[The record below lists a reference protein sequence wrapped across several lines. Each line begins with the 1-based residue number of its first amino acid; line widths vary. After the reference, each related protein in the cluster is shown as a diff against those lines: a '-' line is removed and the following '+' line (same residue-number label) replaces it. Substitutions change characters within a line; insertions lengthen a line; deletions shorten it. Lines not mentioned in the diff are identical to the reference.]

1 MIPVDLIAKGF
12 EFVTDKG
19 LDWVK
24 TIIGEVDKHRLI
36 DYGEKRVENENFQ
49 KLDKLCA
56 GGLTVRRDTER
67 RLREEGFPE
76 HDKYLRGSDHA
87 S

>member
-1 MIPVDLIAKGF
+1 MIAVDLIAKGF

-19 LDWVK
+19 LDWMK

-36 DYGEKRVENENFQ
+36 DYGEKRVENKNFR

-56 GGLTVRRDTER
+56 GGLAVRRKAER
-67 RLREEGFPE
+67 DLAEHGFPDD
-76 HDKYLRGSDHA
+76 DKYLRG
-87 S
+87 